1 MKDNI
6 VNKVD
11 IMDVLT
17 LHLDRSACPG
27 FRGVPVSK
35 RWEHLADVYKV
46 PDETKRQCDNFTGN
60 QLTPSEAM
68 FECLRTMYDF
78 LAIKTLKSYLKKL
91 GRNDVV
97 DELDKNNNLTG
108 MSPAVF

>member
-1 MKDNI
+1 MKDII
-6 VNKVD
+6 VSKVD

-27 FRGVPVSK
+27 LRGVPVSK
-35 RWEHLADVYKV
+35 RWEHLADVFKV
-46 PDETKRQCDNFTGN
+46 PDEIKRQCENFTGN

-68 FECLRTMYDF
+68 FECLCTTYDVLTM
-78 LAIKTLKSYLKKL
+78 KKLKSDLSNL

-97 DELDKNNNLTG
+97 NELKKNNNLTG